1 MHNGLAKQ
9 ERIYL
14 KEEINALFAGKSS
27 FVSYP
32 IRVVYTFLPSE
43 ESAVR
48 ILISV
53 PKRLH
58 KHAVARNRIKRLY
71 RECYRVYKHELVD
84 QVRTKQKGTLLVG
97 MIYLSDE
104 VCTYAQALKSTRS
117 ALDKLLKRLQQP
129 PRETPTTTPGDGNN
143 DLKQRQD
150 GE

>member
-14 KEEINALFAGKSS
+14 KEEINALFAGKKS

-32 IRVVYTFLPSE
+32 IRVVYTLLPSE

-71 RECYRVYKHELVD
+71 RECYRVNKHELVD
-84 QVRTKQKGTLLVG
+84 QVHALQKGTLLVG

-104 VCTYAQALKSTRS
+104 ICTYPQALKSTQS
-117 ALDKLLKRLQQP
+117 ALDKLLKRLQQAP
-129 PRETPTTTPGDGNN
+129 QEMATSTSTDGDKHPKR
-143 DLKQRQD
+143 LQD

>member
-14 KEEINALFAGKSS
+14 KEEINALFADKKS

-32 IRVVYTFLPSE
+32 IRVVYTLLPSE
-43 ESAVR
+43 VSTVK

-71 RECYRVYKHELVD
+71 RECYRVNKHELVD
-84 QVRTKQKGTLLVG
+84 QVRTLQKGTLLVG

-104 VCTYAQALKSTRS
+104 VCTYPQALKSTQS

-129 PRETPTTTPGDGNN
+129 PRETETSTSTNCDKL
-143 DLKQRQD
+143 LKRLQD
-150 GE
+150 DE